1 MAKKFA
7 RIIIAIAGA
16 LIGLAATAGADKLL
30 AMMNRLPLH
39 EAVYCG
45 GNHICNHI
53 LYFIPAHYIRLFKG
67 SGRSGSPHER
77 YVLIRYFPWRGGAY
91 SGACDSAAFKHAHGK
106 SPLAHRHDYKRC
118 ALLRVRLSWLRAGIE
133 AQGRG
138 QSAFVV
144 PPPGQGEQ
152 ILFRRTSKAA

>member
-39 EAVYCG
+39 EAVY
-45 GNHICNHI
+45 IAAAIIFAIIFYI
-53 LYFIPAHYIRLFKG
+53 LSPRII
-67 SGRSGSPHER
+67 SGFSKAVGAAEARMSDMSLSDIFLGA
-77 YVLIRYFPWRGGAY
+77 VGLIVGLVI
-91 SGACDSAAFKHAHGK
+91 GK

-152 ILFRRTSKAA
+152 ILFRRTAKGA